1 MNKEFKL
8 NDRRFI
14 VNFEN
19 NDIRIYLADKH
30 GNPSLELS
38 LTLFNDLKQEYVS
51 YDLDKTILNLINN
64 FNQKYPVLKVSIS
77 EKLIITEDYNIY
89 LLFKNNNL
97 YSIRKIPLY
106 DILDEKINYYK
117 QLLYQ
122 LLNGNSVSIKDYIL
136 SSNYFYQLLNEDVI
150 INDILDEEVKEVV
163 IQLLNTYKKLF
174 GEVITNK
181 SEGGTGNENAKV
193 KVKKAGYI
201 SKLFIIC
208 LSFFS
213 IGVFVA
219 LMIVIINKF
228 IL

>member
-122 LLNGNSVSIKDYIL
+122 LLNGNSVSVKDYIL